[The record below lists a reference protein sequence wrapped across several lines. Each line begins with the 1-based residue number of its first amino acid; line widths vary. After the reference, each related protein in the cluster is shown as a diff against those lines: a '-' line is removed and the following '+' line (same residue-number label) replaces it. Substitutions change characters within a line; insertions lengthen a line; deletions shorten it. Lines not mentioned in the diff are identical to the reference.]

1 MSTIKRQQQSLQ
13 SLEPIEAPAQP
24 MRVLLVED
32 SKVLT
37 ERLSEMIRQL
47 PEVNLIGTADT
58 EEAARAAVGRDRV
71 EVLILDLHLRQGN
84 GFGVLRSL
92 GTAADRP
99 SVIVLTNYDLP
110 QYKEAAMALGATYFM
125 DKVRDYDRLPTVLHE
140 LFIKTRSRG

>member
-1 MSTIKRQQQSLQ
+1 
-13 SLEPIEAPAQP
+13 
-24 MRVLLVED
+24 
-32 SKVLT
+32 
-37 ERLSEMIRQL
+37 
-47 PEVNLIGTADT
+47 
-58 EEAARAAVGRDRV
+58 
-71 EVLILDLHLRQGN
+71 
-84 GFGVLRSL
+84 L

>member
-1 MSTIKRQQQSLQ
+1 
-13 SLEPIEAPAQP
+13 

-47 PEVNLIGTADT
+47 PEVDLIGTADT

-71 EVLILDLHLRQGN
+71 DVLILDLHLRQGN

-110 QYKEAAMALGATYFM
+110 QYKDAAMALGATYFM